1 MKSKVL
7 FVLALVFIL
16 SSAGLQENKPKAE
29 YRVGPS
35 LVTVWEN
42 QKEGKHG
49 PYTEKHFQVQKLY
62 KKGDEWKSTDNFSLT
77 ELLQLRAAIDK
88 AIDEEGV
95 E

>member
-1 MKSKVL
+1 VP
-7 FVLALVFIL
+7 VFKKT
-16 SSAGLQENKPKAE
+16 NPKPN
-29 YRVGPS
+29 
-35 LVTVWEN
+35 TVCEN

-62 KKGDEWKSTDNFSLT
+62 KKGNEWASTDNFTLT